1 MKYLFL
7 ILFIQNIYG
16 ANLVLDIGHTPK
28 KNGATSSTCEQE
40 YKYNQELALYI
51 LEQLKNKDNLK
62 GKSKELLKIVK
73 QKSESVKKDIE
84 SKISLPKNKLKVQ
97 KSETTNKK
105 DIKPKRKI

>member
-1 MKYLFL
+1 MA
-7 ILFIQNIYG
+7 IPFIAGVIVG
-16 ANLVLDIGHTPK
+16 AVGFY
-28 KNGATSSTCEQE
+28 A
-40 YKYNQELALYI
+40 Y
-51 LEQLKNKDNLK
+51 KNKDNLK

-105 DIKPKRKI
+105 DIKPKRKYTKKVNQQDEEVSE

>member
-1 MKYLFL
+1 MA
-7 ILFIQNIYG
+7 IPFIAGVIVG
-16 ANLVLDIGHTPK
+16 AVGFY
-28 KNGATSSTCEQE
+28 A
-40 YKYNQELALYI
+40 Y
-51 LEQLKNKDNLK
+51 KNKDNLK

-105 DIKPKRKI
+105 DIKPKRKYTKKVNQ

>member
-1 MKYLFL
+1 MA
-7 ILFIQNIYG
+7 IPFIAGVIVG
-16 ANLVLDIGHTPK
+16 AVGFY
-28 KNGATSSTCEQE
+28 A
-40 YKYNQELALYI
+40 Y
-51 LEQLKNKDNLK
+51 KNKDNLK

-105 DIKPKRKI
+105 DIKPKRKYTKKVNKQDEEASE

>member
-1 MKYLFL
+1 MA
-7 ILFIQNIYG
+7 IPFIAGVIVG
-16 ANLVLDIGHTPK
+16 AVGFY
-28 KNGATSSTCEQE
+28 A
-40 YKYNQELALYI
+40 Y
-51 LEQLKNKDNLK
+51 KNKDNLK

-105 DIKPKRKI
+105 DIKPKRKYTKKLSKKEKVNLHKYFWNLESKEPNIIDLGEVNI

>member
-1 MKYLFL
+1 MA
-7 ILFIQNIYG
+7 IPFIAGVIVG
-16 ANLVLDIGHTPK
+16 AVGFY
-28 KNGATSSTCEQE
+28 A
-40 YKYNQELALYI
+40 Y
-51 LEQLKNKDNLK
+51 KNKDNLK

-105 DIKPKRKI
+105 DIKPKRKYTKKVNKQDEEVSE

>member
-1 MKYLFL
+1 MA
-7 ILFIQNIYG
+7 IPFIAGVIVG
-16 ANLVLDIGHTPK
+16 AVGFY
-28 KNGATSSTCEQE
+28 A
-40 YKYNQELALYI
+40 Y
-51 LEQLKNKDNLK
+51 KNKDNLK

-105 DIKPKRKI
+105 DIKPKRKCTKKVNKQDEEVSE

>member
-1 MKYLFL
+1 MA
-7 ILFIQNIYG
+7 IPFIDGVIVG
-16 ANLVLDIGHTPK
+16 AVGFY
-28 KNGATSSTCEQE
+28 A
-40 YKYNQELALYI
+40 Y
-51 LEQLKNKDNLK
+51 KNKDNLK

-105 DIKPKRKI
+105 DIKPKRKYTKKVNKQDEEVSE

>member
-1 MKYLFL
+1 MA
-7 ILFIQNIYG
+7 IPFIAGVIVG
-16 ANLVLDIGHTPK
+16 AVGFY
-28 KNGATSSTCEQE
+28 A
-40 YKYNQELALYI
+40 Y
-51 LEQLKNKDNLK
+51 KNKDNLK

-105 DIKPKRKI
+105 DIKPKRKYIKKVNKQDEEVSE